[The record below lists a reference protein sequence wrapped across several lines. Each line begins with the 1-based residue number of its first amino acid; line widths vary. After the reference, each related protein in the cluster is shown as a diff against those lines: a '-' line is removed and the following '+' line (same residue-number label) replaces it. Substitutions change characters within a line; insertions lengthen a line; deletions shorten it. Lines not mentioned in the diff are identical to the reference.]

1 MREVRQIEWI
11 EVSKLKPSP
20 RNARTHSLKQIEQVA
35 RSIDEFGFN
44 NPIVVDGDNMVV
56 AGHCRLAAANSRG
69 LTKVP
74 VIALRD
80 LSKAQIKAF
89 ALADNK
95 IALNAGWDY
104 EILADE
110 FGEMF
115 ECNYDTTL
123 TGFDPVE
130 IDMILTEASDAS
142 VQHSEPEDE
151 YPSMPDNGEIIV
163 QPGDIW
169 TLGRHRILCG
179 DAKSID
185 EVAKLM
191 GTDTATMVFVDPPY
205 NVPIDGHVS
214 GLGRVRHREFAEAS
228 GEMTSGQ
235 FVEFLTSS
243 FVALTSVCKV
253 GAIIYACMDWRHLAE
268 IIAAGESVFTEQK
281 NLCVWAKTNAGMGT
295 FYRSQHELITVWK
308 KGHAPHIN
316 NFGLGD
322 KGRYR
327 TNVWSYAGV
336 NTFKRERMDEL
347 ASHPTV
353 KPVNL
358 VADAIRD
365 VSNRGDIVLDTFG
378 GFGTTLIAAEK
389 TGRIARLME
398 LDPAYCQITI
408 MRWEKMT
415 GKKATLG
422 NGWQTFEQIAQE
434 RLANKVSGEGDV

>member
-1 MREVRQIEWI
+1 MSEIRQIEWV

-44 NPIVVDGDNMVV
+44 NPIIIDGDNMVV
-56 AGHCRLAAANSRG
+56 AGHCRLAAAKSRG
-69 LTKVP
+69 LIKVP
-74 VIALRD
+74 VIALRN
-80 LSKAQIKAF
+80 LSKAQVKAF

-104 EILADE
+104 EILAEE

-123 TGFDPVE
+123 TGFDAVE
-130 IDMILTEASDAS
+130 IDMILTDVSDAS
-142 VQHSEPEDE
+142 VQPTMPEDE
-151 YPSMPDNGEIIV
+151 YPSIPESGDVIV

-169 TLGRHRILCG
+169 SLGRHRIMCG
-179 DAKSID
+179 DAKSIA

-205 NVPIDGHVS
+205 NVPIDGHVC

-243 FVALTSVCKV
+243 FVAIASVCKD

-281 NLCVWAKTNAGMGT
+281 NLCVWSKTNAGMGT

-336 NTFKRERMDEL
+336 NTFKRERREEL
-347 ASHPTV
+347 AAHPTV

-365 VSNRGDIVLDTFG
+365 VSNRGDTVLDTFG
-378 GFGTTLIAAEK
+378 GSGTTLIAAEK

-408 MRWEKMT
+408 CPSSDNLRHMP
-415 GKKATLG
+415 A
-422 NGWQTFEQIAQE
+422 
-434 RLANKVSGEGDV
+434 